1 MRGVLAFSLSF
12 LFSLTGF
19 SQARIIEKAKY
30 TEALK
35 RAGEVTYSKPY
46 RVKQTTEQ
54 CSLENC
60 VWGPLYRSIQEIVPG
75 GAMRSSFIDTQ
86 RGENEPS
93 SVWIFI
99 GNKRYVNRR
108 NSGWQIEPDAKSS
121 KPVDQQTEL
130 LSAEYRY
137 LGPSQ
142 IAGKKLD
149 VFQKAIRARLTFN
162 GTSIDSD
169 QTITTWIDDGG
180 RLFKQ
185 EFLTTNSARGSTR
198 IEMLYERDE
207 SIVIEEPIMPM
218 IDPPAAFTLAGQGK
232 RITRDEFWDHMRR
245 SQAATK
251 DKSFRTTVTVQDSDT
266 PDGRWELYSSWV
278 CDYVFPD
285 RSHIL
290 YTHRI
295 RKEIVRIGKTVYSRA
310 PDTNW
315 VRTEEEK
322 PHLVSS
328 PAGIFGYPPEA
339 QFLLTESDMV
349 DDKTAT
355 LIRVVSK
362 SKFGKGNGKDTQI
375 TNYWLDKGGILARKE
390 SIYFTESS
398 ASGSPKWTRQL
409 ETYEYNSDIR
419 VEPPIH

>member
-1 MRGVLAFSLSF
+1 MRGVLAFSLSI

-19 SQARIIEKAKY
+19 SQARIIEEAKY

-46 RVKQTTEQ
+46 RVKQNTEH
-54 CSLENC
+54 CALENC
-60 VWGPLYRSIQEIVPG
+60 VWGPLYRSINEIVPG

-93 SVWIFI
+93 SVWVFI

-121 KPVDQQTEL
+121 KPVDQKTEL
-130 LSAEYRY
+130 LSAEYRD
-137 LGPSQ
+137 LGMSRL
-142 IAGKKLD
+142 AGKMVV
-149 VFQKAIRARLTFN
+149 VFQKATKFRLTYN
-162 GTSIDSD
+162 GISNNGS
-169 QTITTWIDDGG
+169 QTITTWIDDAGM
-180 RLFKQ
+180 LLKQ
-185 EFLTTNSARGSTR
+185 EFLSESSASGSTR

-207 SIVIEEPIMPM
+207 SIVIEDPIMPM

-232 RITRDEFWDHMRR
+232 PITRDEFWDHMRR
-245 SQAATK
+245 SQAATR
-251 DKSFRTTVTVQDSDT
+251 DKSFRTTVTIQHSDT
-266 PDGRWELYSSWV
+266 PDGQWELYSSWV

-285 RSHIL
+285 RSHVL

-295 RKEIVRIGKTVYSRA
+295 RNEIVRIGKSVFSRE
-310 PDTNW
+310 PNTHW
-315 VRTEEEK
+315 VRTEEEQ
-322 PHLVSS
+322 PRLISS

-349 DDKTAT
+349 DDTTAT

-362 SKFGKGNGKDTQI
+362 SKFGKANGKDTQM
-375 TNYWLDKGGILARKE
+375 TNYWLDKGGILVRKE
-390 SIYFTESS
+390 SIYFNESS

>member
-1 MRGVLAFSLSF
+1 MRGVLAFSLSI

-19 SQARIIEKAKY
+19 SQARTIEEAKY

-46 RVKQTTEQ
+46 RVKQNTEQ
-54 CSLENC
+54 CALENC
-60 VWGPLYRSIQEIVPG
+60 GWGPVYRSSQEIVPG
-75 GAMRSSFIDTQ
+75 GAMRSSFIATH

-93 SVWIFI
+93 SVWRFV

-130 LSAEYRY
+130 LSAEYRD

-142 IAGKKLD
+142 IAGKKLA
-149 VFQKAIRARLTFN
+149 VFQKAIRARLNFN
-162 GTSIDSD
+162 GTSNDSN

-185 EFLTTNSARGSTR
+185 EFLTTNSAHGSTR
-198 IEMLYERDE
+198 IEMLYEHDA

-218 IDPPAAFTLAGQGK
+218 IDPPVAFNPVGQGK
-232 RITRDEFWDHMRR
+232 QITRGEFWDHMRS

-251 DKSFRTTVTVQDSDT
+251 DKSFRTKVTNQHSDI

-285 RSHIL
+285 RSHMV
-290 YTHRI
+290 YTHRS
-295 RKEIVRIGKTVYSRA
+295 RREIVRIGKTVYSRE
-310 PDTNW
+310 PDTGW
-315 VRTEEEK
+315 ARTDEER
-322 PHLVSS
+322 PRLVSA
-328 PAGIFGYPPEA
+328 PAGIFGYPPES
-339 QFLLTESDMV
+339 QFLLFESDNV
-349 DDKTAT
+349 DGVPLA
-355 LIRVVSK
+355 LIRIISK
-362 SKFGKGNGKDTQI
+362 PKFVKDKNTGSQI
-375 TNYWLDKGGILARKE
+375 TNYWLDENGVLVRKE
-390 SIYFTESS
+390 SIYFNESS
-398 ASGSPKWTRQL
+398 ASGSPKWQRQI